1 VRSVVSRWTEQ
12 PRLRGFVRAVPA
24 QILVLFSGA
33 TILSGCQ
40 LARPD
45 PNAAAYAAVLP
56 AITGEDLRVTLR
68 DNVPLYRTGPQ
79 QFTMPN
85 ASLPKGTLVRVVR
98 KQFGFS
104 LVETVEGDQIGWVA
118 NEDLAAAPPEIT
130 SNYQ

>member
-1 VRSVVSRWTEQ
+1 
-12 PRLRGFVRAVPA
+12 VPA

-33 TILSGCQ
+33 TILSAAILSGCQ

-45 PNAAAYAAVLP
+45 PDAAAYAAVLP

-68 DNVPLYRTGPQ
+68 DNVPLYRSGPQ
-79 QFTMPN
+79 QFTMPD
-85 ASLPKGTLVRVVR
+85 ASLPKGTLLRVVR